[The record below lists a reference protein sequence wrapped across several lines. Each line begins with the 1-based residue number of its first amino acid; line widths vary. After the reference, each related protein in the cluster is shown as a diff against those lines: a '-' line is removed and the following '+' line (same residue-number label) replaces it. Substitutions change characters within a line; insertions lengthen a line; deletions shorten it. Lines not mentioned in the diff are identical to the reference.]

1 MERFFD
7 QSRMKVRLKL
17 ISYKVERGTAEMLG
31 AIFVVPFHK
40 STIKRCIIKDMKTSL
55 WGRCTDEKD

>member
-1 MERFFD
+1 
-7 QSRMKVRLKL
+7 MKVRLKL